1 MLRTTVMSFACLAS
15 AALNSAMAG
24 DAYSIKNIGLELA
37 SDIASAAVEACRKEG
52 YQVSVV
58 VVDRNGLVR
67 VAMRDDLAARFTLQI
82 SEEKANMAIM
92 AGTSS
97 GDFRSRRD
105 DIRAEINHMDGLIV
119 MQGGLEIIAGGSR
132 LGAIGVSGAPGG
144 DIDEACAQAALEK
157 HAERLDFL
165 E

>member
-1 MLRTTVMSFACLAS
+1 MSFACLAS

-144 DIDEACAQAALEK
+144 DIDEACAQAALDK

>member
-1 MLRTTVMSFACLAS
+1 MSFACLAS